1 MHAPRPPRH
10 QATLF
15 SHYITPP
22 LNPALT
28 PSLSPLYQAALF
40 DLLFGTHGDGASHAV
55 NVASLYSVIDEA
67 GNTALTTA
75 WQLVTCED
83 GQELIRQGDD
93 KSEWCGRAAEAG
105 TSHAA
110 TLCDGGYNPAV
121 LTLQSHVA
129 EAATLCGG
137 GDLRVVKA
145 VRPSCVP
152 GATLSSTA
160 NSSSR

>member
-15 SHYITPP
+15 SHCITPP
-22 LNPALT
+22 LNPPLT
-28 PSLSPLYQAALF
+28 PSLTPLYQAALF

-93 KSEWCGRAAEAG
+93 KSEWCGLAAEAPTRG
-105 TSHAA
+105 LEPH
-110 TLCDGGYNPAV
+110 
-121 LTLQSHVA
+121 TLQPYVM
-129 EAATLCGG
+129 EAIPRG
-137 GDLRVVKA
+137 
-145 VRPSCVP
+145 
-152 GATLSSTA
+152 
-160 NSSSR
+160 